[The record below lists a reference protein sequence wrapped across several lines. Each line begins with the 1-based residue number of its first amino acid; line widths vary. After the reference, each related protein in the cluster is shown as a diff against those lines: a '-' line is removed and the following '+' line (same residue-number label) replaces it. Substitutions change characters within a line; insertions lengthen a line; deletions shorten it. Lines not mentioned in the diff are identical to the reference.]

1 MALTK
6 TALAGPRPILESI
19 ILFRRVLLAYLNSLF
34 YHVHTGWLFI
44 GDDIKNTTTVGILFA
59 AVHAHLAPI
68 LSMGSALSFVQILA
82 AVPSMVLWTWS
93 NLFLFNLHNQ
103 RQGMAEDAL
112 NKPWRPLPSGRL
124 TSEQATFITY
134 FMYPITWTIAIRFGG
149 LVPCL
154 FETAFSLWY
163 NELGGS
169 ENPFLKN
176 LLNGVGLTCF
186 LVGPLEVATGHSI
199 YSSQGKSA
207 AWIFIIAGAMT
218 VTSHIQDFRDVG
230 GDRAA
235 GRKTIPLIIGDMNAR
250 VLAAIG
256 VGVSSTIACWFWK
269 AGCSE
274 GVSVWLAATILVTN
288 LFLNKSRNGD
298 DLAWGKLWFLWL
310 VGLFSVPLL
319 VFHR

>member
-6 TALAGPRPILESI
+6 TALPGPRRILESL
-19 ILFRRVLLAYLNSLF
+19 ILFRRVLPAYLSSLL
-34 YHVHTGWLFI
+34 YHVYTGWLFI
-44 GDDIKNTTTVGILFA
+44 GDDIKNTTTVGVLFA
-59 AVHAHLAPI
+59 AVHAYVAPI

-82 AVPSMVLWTWS
+82 AVPSMMLWTWS

-112 NKPWRPLPSGRL
+112 NKPWRPLPSRRL
-124 TSEQATFITY
+124 TSEQATFVTY
-134 FMYPITWTIAIRFGG
+134 FMYPTTWTVAIRFGG

-169 ENPFLKN
+169 GNPFLKS

-186 LVGPLEVATGHSI
+186 LVGPLEVATGHAIFSG
-199 YSSQGKSA
+199 QGKSA
-207 AWIFIIAGAMT
+207 AWIFILAAAMT
-218 VTSHIQDFRDVG
+218 VTSHIQDFRDVE

-235 GRKTIPLIIGDMNAR
+235 GRRTIPLTIGDMNAR

-256 VGVSSTIACWFWK
+256 GGGSSSIACK
-269 AGCSE
+269 D
-274 GVSVWLAATILVTN
+274 N
-288 LFLNKSRNGD
+288 LF
-298 DLAWGKLWFLWL
+298 WF
-310 VGLFSVPLL
+310 FC
-319 VFHR
+319 